1 VTVADTVPD
10 LVPTGSR
17 EGLAGRPS
25 SQEFHIGSRY
35 QLGNLSYPIRIT
47 QVPVQGKAAEVM
59 TMRLECFGIAV
70 NRENH
75 TVTRSFQPEAQA
87 ACPAEEVR
95 CQVRTF
101 GAQPG
106 RIGQECVRV
115 CALVSMRG

>member
-1 VTVADTVPD
+1 MPD
-10 LVPTGSR
+10 LVAAGSR
-17 EGLAGRPS
+17 EGLAGPPD
-25 SQEFHIGSRY
+25 QEFHISSRY
-35 QLGNLSYPIRIT
+35 QLCNLSHAIRIT

-59 TMRLECFGIAV
+59 TVRLECFGIAI

-75 TVTRSFQPEAQA
+75 TVTRSFQPEAQN
-87 ACPAEEVR
+87 ACPTEEVR

-115 CALVSMRG
+115 CAFVSMRG